1 MKKLKRFIKKILTV
15 FESDENKELATK
27 YSSLLPENNQKNR
40 EKIADFIIQ
49 YSQGKIERKNLE
61 PTLKILFMVLP
72 SLTEK
77 EKEDILKI
85 NMEAFLDIKKD
96 SDFTNDEF
104 DIYREIIDYIHKN
117 RQIEVKILLKKAAQ
131 KINSKELN
139 ISKETID
146 FIASITDEKLQI
158 LKKIFRYVLNGG
170 ILNYKNI
177 IQDFQEMN
185 FCQPHSDNIKFLNR
199 IFINQDGVSGKSY
212 NIKLESIEIEGFLIW
227 KEHLNIIMYSNI
239 FNQENTLENFLSI
252 EQNKI
257 AIKNILET
265 FKYTILSTNKIK
277 FYITKQPVSA
287 GTIEFNMKCF
297 AILTEIGVEMYSL
310 LEDEIESYPIE
321 YLDAII
327 NDEKY
332 KDFGLIYEIQ
342 S

>member
-1 MKKLKRFIKKILTV
+1 MKILKRFIKKILTV
-15 FESDENKELATK
+15 FESDEAKKLASR
-27 YSSLLPENNQKNR
+27 YNSLLPENNQKNR

-72 SLTEK
+72 SFTEK

-85 NMEAFLDIKKD
+85 NMEVFLDIKKD

-146 FIASITDEKLQI
+146 FIAGITDEKLQI

-185 FCQPHSDNIKFLNR
+185 FCQAHSDNLKFSNR
-199 IFINQDGVSGKSY
+199 IFVNQDAKKGY
-212 NIKLESIEIEGFLIW
+212 NYKLETAEVVGILSWKNATLNEESLKKAMNIEGLLELKKFLE
-227 KEHLNIIMYSNI
+227 KDFKFTI
-239 FNQENTLENFLSI
+239 F
-252 EQNKI
+252 
-257 AIKNILET
+257 
-265 FKYTILSTNKIK
+265 STNKIK

-287 GTIEFNMKCF
+287 GTIELNMKCF

-321 YLDAII
+321 YLDAIV

>member
-1 MKKLKRFIKKILTV
+1 
-15 FESDENKELATK
+15 
-27 YSSLLPENNQKNR
+27 
-40 EKIADFIIQ
+40 
-49 YSQGKIERKNLE
+49 
-61 PTLKILFMVLP
+61 
-72 SLTEK
+72 
-77 EKEDILKI
+77 
-85 NMEAFLDIKKD
+85 MEAFLDIKKD

-199 IFINQDGVSGKSY
+199 IFINQDLKKGFNY
-212 NIKLESIEIEGFLIW
+212 KLETDEVEGILRWKNVSLDEESLKKAMNIEGPLELKKFLE
-227 KEHLNIIMYSNI
+227 KDFKFTI
-239 FNQENTLENFLSI
+239 F
-252 EQNKI
+252 
-257 AIKNILET
+257 
-265 FKYTILSTNKIK
+265 STNKIK
-277 FYITKQPVSA
+277 FYITKKPINA
-287 GTIEFNMKCF
+287 GITEFNMKCF